1 MSNDQAILATIH
13 QPSSEL
19 LFQFDDLLL
28 LTRGGKTVYNGPIGK
43 DGETMIKYFEGNGAK
58 KIEKGANPR

>member
-1 MSNDQAILATIH
+1 
-13 QPSSEL
+13 